1 MDIDRIRYFHTFA
14 ATGSLVKASEVLHL
28 SQPALSK
35 ALKLLEQEIGVKLL
49 ETEGR
54 GLKLTNAGIAL
65 KNETQPLL
73 SQWIQVAEKIKM
85 GETKTPTRIG
95 TFEVFSTYFLRNL
108 TQFIKL
114 ESLELHE
121 IGPGK
126 LEQAIN
132 DNKVDIGI
140 TYMPIPTAG
149 INFVEVTK
157 IRMGIFG
164 IKKMQNYT
172 FSELPFA
179 VPLSPVEGTPTKIL
193 GLDGWPDHKYK
204 RKINFRVS
212 MMESALEL
220 CRQGLCIAYL
230 PCFVVELHNQALQ
243 REFQLHELS
252 SPIPMKERLQAVYLI
267 QRNQSGESKLYR
279 QIAKSLRVLK

>member
-1 MDIDRIRYFHTFA
+1 MDIDRIRYFHVFA
-14 ATGSLVKASEVLHL
+14 ETGTLVKASEVLHI

-35 ALKLLEQEIGVKLL
+35 ALKLLELEIGVKLL
-49 ETEGR
+49 ESEGR
-54 GLKLTNAGIAL
+54 GLKLTSAGITL
-65 KNETQPLL
+65 KNETRPLL
-73 SQWIQVAEKIKM
+73 SQWLQIAEKIKI
-85 GETKTPTRIG
+85 GETKVPTRIG
-95 TFEVFSTYFLRNL
+95 TFEVFSTYFLKRL
-108 TQFIKL
+108 THFIKL

-132 DNKVDIGI
+132 ENKVDIGI

-157 IRMGIFG
+157 IKMGIFG
-164 IKKMQNYT
+164 IKKMQNHV

-179 VPLSPVEGTPTKIL
+179 VPLSPVEGTPTKIV
-193 GLDGWPDHKYK
+193 GLDGWPDHKLK
-204 RKINFRVS
+204 RQINFRVS

-230 PCFVVELHNQALQ
+230 PSFVVELHNQTMQ
-243 REFQLHELS
+243 PEFQLHELP
-252 SPIPMKERLQAVYLI
+252 SPLPTKERLQAVYLI
-267 QRNQSGESKLYR
+267 QKNQTVESKLYR